1 MKITTIPTQ
10 QISPPQPATPELR
23 LRVALL
29 ISASL
34 EHFLQPDN
42 ASATKEID
50 LAKEP
55 Y

>member
-10 QISPPQPATPELR
+10 QIMPPQPATPELR
-23 LRVALL
+23 LRIALL

-34 EHFLQPDN
+34 EHFLQPDK
-42 ASATKEID
+42 AAPSKEAD
-50 LAKEP
+50 SAKEP